1 MCVLI
6 FIHQSNQK
14 KIFFS
19 IKYFLFF
26 KENMIIERM
35 SFDIRGLEGGKYLI
49 RGNQYSENIILF
61 DAFLEDNT
69 KYSLGTIIV
78 VADSPTTKLIEVLDA
93 VKIYLTGC
101 DKTTCGGRLST
112 PDNIQNLKFFKMN
125 FDDRIH
131 KDIDEN
137 TPISEILSSSKYS
150 KLDLMTNINKDYLN
164 SIAQDQLCPICF
176 TSLIMGYDEKN
187 CIRLNCKHAFHK
199 NCIRNAGGIRLDTC
213 PICRER
219 ITSETICKSY
229 SQYTIE
235 DGIKYKKMKHSTK
248 RKKKSMKS
256 RNISK
261 TKNRTHK
268 RKSKK
273 KRIY

>member
-1 MCVLI
+1 M
-6 FIHQSNQK
+6 
-14 KIFFS
+14 
-19 IKYFLFF
+19 
-26 KENMIIERM
+26 
-35 SFDIRGLEGGKYLI
+35 D
-49 RGNQYSENIILF
+49 
-61 DAFLEDNT
+61 
-69 KYSLGTIIV
+69 
-78 VADSPTTKLIEVLDA
+78 
-93 VKIYLTGC
+93 
-101 DKTTCGGRLST
+101 
-112 PDNIQNLKFFKMN
+112 

-131 KDIDEN
+131 TDIDEN
-137 TPISEILSSSKYS
+137 TPISEILSISKDS
-150 KLDLMTNINKDYLN
+150 KLNLMTNINKNYLN
-164 SIAQDQLCPICF
+164 SIAEDQLCPICI
-176 TSLIMGYDEKN
+176 TSLIRGFDEKG

-199 NCIRNAGGIRLDTC
+199 NCIRNAGGDRIEIC
-213 PICRER
+213 PICRAS
-219 ITSETICKSY
+219 ITSETNCKSY